1 MNIRILYTCFI
12 RKVQRSLVEL
22 EKLHSGG
29 QGENLFLSA
38 AEGHNSH
45 TKVLLY

>member
-1 MNIRILYTCFI
+1 MNIGAVYPCVI

-22 EKLHSGG
+22 EKLYSGG

-38 AEGHNSH
+38 AVGHDSH